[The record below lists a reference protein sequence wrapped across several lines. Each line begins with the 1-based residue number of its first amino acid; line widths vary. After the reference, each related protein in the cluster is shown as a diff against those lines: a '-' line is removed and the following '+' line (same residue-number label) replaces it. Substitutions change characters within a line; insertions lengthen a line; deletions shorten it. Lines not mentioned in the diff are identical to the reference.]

1 MREHMGLYRGK
12 RKKDEKWVNGAF
24 LGFCLHKPSSIDGQ
38 TFIMEIRNDMGR
50 PMFTE
55 VDPENVGECTGLRDL
70 NKKLIFEG
78 DIVKFTEQ
86 PFGHVRVG
94 VVCFVDGCFCIK
106 YTFYSRDQLHR
117 IGGEEQWH
125 DMGASGKVTYQYEV
139 IGNAV
144 DNPELLKG
152 VRE

>member
-1 MREHMGLYRGK
+1 MREHMGLFRSK
-12 RKKDEKWVNGAF
+12 RVDNGEWVEGSLIRFRLEKTASINGRAF
-24 LGFCLHKPSSIDGQ
+24 VMNNINCMLQPIVV
-38 TFIMEIRNDMGR
+38 
-50 PMFTE
+50 E
-55 VDPENVGECTGLRDL
+55 VAPVTVGECTALRDL

-106 YTFYSRDQLHR
+106 YTSYGRDRLHR
-117 IGGEEQWH
+117 IGEEEQWH

-144 DNPELLKG
+144 DNPEFLQQEK
-152 VRE
+152 